1 MLDFLKINELDNV
14 EVALRGTDT
23 IPAGHKKAIKPIK
36 KGEKVIK
43 YGNPIGVATA
53 DIAEGEW
60 VHTHN
65 VREMSVRLWEQL
77 CFVEHYNSVIAYCDT
92 VELC

>member
-14 EVALRGTDT
+14 EVALRGTET

-60 VHTHN
+60 
-65 VREMSVRLWEQL
+65 SVYVNDRNAGTTVL
-77 CFVEHYNSVIAYCDT
+77 DT
-92 VELC
+92 VVDGKVIVNAISALVLAK